1 MLECAPF
8 ILRSCAGSLSEPLT
22 TPTLPGKA
30 QPAPLGEDDFGATA
44 ASFSALA
51 QGVKALGDS
60 QRLWL
65 LRLLRHSAYAVSELA
80 TILAVSQPALSHHL
94 KKLFEAS
101 LVDRHR
107 EGNSHYYRRG
117 SACATEPFASILTAL
132 DALPLAARLEQR
144 RDAVLTE
151 REQQSQ
157 RFFDSHAEA
166 FATQR
171 ARISTPASYGEV
183 LLAQIGGFTE
193 QPQRALEIGPGDGAL
208 LSHLAGRFREIVAL
222 DHSEAMLSNS
232 ASVAGALPNVSFRQQ
247 RFEDLEARG
256 DFDLV
261 VAAMVLHHS
270 SDPAGFI
277 GHSAGCLRPGG
288 VLALVELCPHD
299 QHWAQE
305 ACGDRWLGFETEE
318 LIGWAQTAGLACLAT
333 EYLAQRN
340 GFRIQI
346 LSFRQSAE
354 TAAATPAAM
363 PHH

>member
-1 MLECAPF
+1 M
-8 ILRSCAGSLSEPLT
+8 SEPLT
-22 TPTLPGKA
+22 THTPPSESQTVSVSGNA
-30 QPAPLGEDDFGATA
+30 SEAGA
-44 ASFSALA
+44 ASFAALA
-51 QGVKALGDS
+51 QGAKALGDS

-80 TILAVSQPALSHHL
+80 AILDMSQPALSHHL

-107 EGNSHYYRRG
+107 EGNSNYYRRG
-117 SACATEPFASILTAL
+117 CACATEPFASVLAAL
-132 DALPLAARLEQR
+132 DQLPLATPLKRR

-157 RFFDSHAEA
+157 RFFDSHAQE

-171 ARISTPASYGEV
+171 ARISTPASYGDV
-183 LLAQIGGFTE
+183 LLAQIARFTE
-193 QPQRALEIGPGDGAL
+193 QQRRALEIGPGDGAL
-208 LSHLAGRFREIVAL
+208 LNQLAHRFQKVVAL

-232 ASVAGALPNVSFRQQ
+232 ASAAGTLRNVSFRKQ
-247 RFEDLEARG
+247 RFEALKAQAE
-256 DFDLV
+256 FDLV

-277 GHSAGCLRPGG
+277 AHSAGCLQPGG
-288 VLALVELCPHD
+288 VLAIAELCSHD
-299 QHWAQE
+299 HHWAQD

-318 LIGWAQTAGLACLAT
+318 LIGWAKAAGLACLAT

-346 LSFRQSAE
+346 LSFRRSAGSASAIP
-354 TAAATPAAM
+354 TAA